1 MLAINYVI
9 CYTLSMNKYFIYCR
23 KSSED
28 EDRQILS
35 IDAQLSEL
43 NAIALQNG
51 MEVAATFTESKSAK
65 EPGRE
70 VFNEM
75 LRRIERGE
83 ANAILSWKLDRLARN
98 FDDGGKIIGLLQRGV
113 IQEIRT
119 FEKSYLPTDNVL
131 MIAVELGMANQYGR
145 DLSTNIRRGIREKIR
160 RGIYSSKAP
169 LGYIN
174 EPRLRTIEPHS
185 EYFPKIKRI
194 LELFAT
200 RQYSLTAIQKELAA
214 AGIVGNLSK
223 KPMPLSSIG
232 NFLRNPFYYGV
243 FLHKGEMHQGIHAPM
258 ISKKTFDEIQAAL
271 VTIGKP
277 RERRGDKGFLFLNF
291 ATCDTCGHCITGER
305 HTKRSGRRYRY
316 YRCTHKT
323 KLPHSDDR
331 SLIREEKFAGE
342 VKRNAALVALPD
354 DWKEKSLAQIELWQ
368 NDEAQARQQHVD
380 RIKSKLVALKSKIDR
395 LNTAFTEGGLELS
408 EFKELKNP
416 LIVQKAVL
424 EQQLAKAERGEA
436 RPIEL
441 LKNFILEANQAQK
454 WILADNW
461 LEMKSFLQKVGLNR
475 QLRAQTLTV
484 SFNKHWIPLAKS
496 TVAAQRATSAAERN
510 SIWWRRREL
519 NSTGKKNNFS
529 LSCAVRH
536 KVGVNKGG
544 SACFVFL

>member
-1 MLAINYVI
+1 MFHFMLANNYAI

-51 MEVAATFTESKSAK
+51 MQVVATFTESKSAK

-131 MIAVELGMANQYGR
+131 MIAVELGMANQYVR

-174 EPRLRTIEPHS
+174 EPRLRTIEPHP
-185 EYFPKIKRI
+185 EYFPKVKRI
-194 LELFAT
+194 MELFAT
-200 RQYSLTAIQKELAA
+200 GQYSLTAIQKELAV
-214 AGIVGNLSK
+214 AGITGYLSK
-223 KPMPLSSIG
+223 KPLPLSSIG

-271 VTIGKP
+271 VKVGKP
-277 RERRGDKGFLFLNF
+277 RKKRGDKGLLFLNF
-291 ATCDTCGHCITGER
+291 ATCGTCGHCITAER
-305 HTKRSGRRYRY
+305 HVKRSGRRYRY
-316 YRCTHKT
+316 YRCTHKN
-323 KLPHSDDR
+323 KQPHSDDR
-331 SLIREEKFAGE
+331 GLIREEKFAEE
-342 VKRNAALVALPD
+342 VKRNAALVAID
-354 DWKEKSLAQIELWQ
+354 DNWKEKFLARIELWQ
-368 NDEAQARQQHVD
+368 NDEAQARQRHVD
-380 RIKSKLVALKSKIDR
+380 RIKAEIATLKSKIDR

-436 RPIEL
+436 SPIEL
-441 LKNFILEANQAQK
+441 LRNFILEANQAQK
-454 WILADNW
+454 WVLEDNW

-484 SFNKHWIPLAKS
+484 SFKKHWISLAKT

-519 NSTGKKNNFS
+519 NP
-529 LSCAVRH
+529 RP
-536 KVGVNKGG
+536 
-544 SACFVFL
+544 

>member
-1 MLAINYVI
+1 M
-9 CYTLSMNKYFIYCR
+9 
-23 KSSED
+23 
-28 EDRQILS
+28 
-35 IDAQLSEL
+35 
-43 NAIALQNG
+43 
-51 MEVAATFTESKSAK
+51 
-65 EPGRE
+65 
-70 VFNEM
+70 
-75 LRRIERGE
+75 
-83 ANAILSWKLDRLARN
+83 
-98 FDDGGKIIGLLQRGV
+98 
-113 IQEIRT
+113 
-119 FEKSYLPTDNVL
+119 
-131 MIAVELGMANQYGR
+131 
-145 DLSTNIRRGIREKIR
+145 
-160 RGIYSSKAP
+160 
-169 LGYIN
+169 
-174 EPRLRTIEPHS
+174 
-185 EYFPKIKRI
+185 
-194 LELFAT
+194 
-200 RQYSLTAIQKELAA
+200 
-214 AGIVGNLSK
+214 
-223 KPMPLSSIG
+223 
-232 NFLRNPFYYGV
+232 
-243 FLHKGEMHQGIHAPM
+243 
-258 ISKKTFDEIQAAL
+258 
-271 VTIGKP
+271 
-277 RERRGDKGFLFLNF
+277 
-291 ATCDTCGHCITGER
+291 
-305 HTKRSGRRYRY
+305 
-316 YRCTHKT
+316 
-323 KLPHSDDR
+323 
-331 SLIREEKFAGE
+331 
-342 VKRNAALVALPD
+342 KRNAALVALPD

-536 KVGVNKGG
+536 KVGVN
-544 SACFVFL
+544 